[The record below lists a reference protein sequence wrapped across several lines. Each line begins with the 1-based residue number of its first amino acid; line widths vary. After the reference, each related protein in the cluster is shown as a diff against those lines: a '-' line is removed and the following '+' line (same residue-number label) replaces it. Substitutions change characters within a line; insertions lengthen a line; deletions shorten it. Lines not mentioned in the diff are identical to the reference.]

1 MRERPCWVPLRGCKP
16 SDVVIGLRPDPPG
29 SRVVGI
35 SARSASTTADFNPGR
50 DLVLRL
56 VTPTRS
62 DSLSGNLWS
71 IDPSDVRELERRTIE
86 AGGQAQLRIEFD
98 TRIPP
103 GDHVAKIQLTGLNTS
118 PEGSPVLDLS
128 AEVRLLPLYAWLVL
142 ALAVVFSYIAT
153 KGVGTLNARGS
164 LMRRIRAIRSNRWLF
179 GRDWPA
185 LPMVEAE
192 ATVAVVEAMLEKER
206 GWVKSIVVPKAQA
219 GRISEVEKLI
229 PSLEK
234 LNQLASFWGLA
245 PPQDGPVSDAP
256 DIVRRRAHKAL
267 RKIIADFSRDEEGA
281 GVTTSLAQLQRWEQ
295 HDALEDLYWQDLKA
309 DIRRICEEF
318 RVDEFALP
326 LSDERALQAEL
337 EKQRNQASNSGAQSA
352 AALFRTA
359 LDKLENIEDAGS
371 GPVREALDA
380 IHSAGIPLAEAD
392 DALRKIETSDR
403 EVVRSLLGL
412 LKPKEEPDGL
422 RLMIEQEEA
431 YSKLKLIWEHRR
443 EAALLQKLL
452 AVEREGLPVDAFFDP
467 VDKLTWA
474 RLSAATNG
482 SGPPARKQG
491 QGNVEEESGG
501 VVASLANVKIV
512 CRPRGGGKNAKA
524 YDLISFMWEKENRTL
539 TSPVLDIDV
548 DPSEKVLAG
557 SAYGRSEVLV
567 TLLAL
572 VVAVVGGAQTE
583 AFDQA
588 LAGSLGDLGVLFAW
602 GIGTDQVKNL
612 LQTLTTYSGEGEV

>member
-1 MRERPCWVPLRGCKP
+1 M
-16 SDVVIGLRPDPPG
+16 
-29 SRVVGI
+29 
-35 SARSASTTADFNPGR
+35 
-50 DLVLRL
+50 
-56 VTPTRS
+56 
-62 DSLSGNLWS
+62 
-71 IDPSDVRELERRTIE
+71 
-86 AGGQAQLRIEFD
+86 
-98 TRIPP
+98 
-103 GDHVAKIQLTGLNTS
+103 
-118 PEGSPVLDLS
+118 
-128 AEVRLLPLYAWLVL
+128 
-142 ALAVVFSYIAT
+142 
-153 KGVGTLNARGS
+153 
-164 LMRRIRAIRSNRWLF
+164 
-179 GRDWPA
+179 
-185 LPMVEAE
+185 
-192 ATVAVVEAMLEKER
+192 
-206 GWVKSIVVPKAQA
+206 
-219 GRISEVEKLI
+219 
-229 PSLEK
+229 
-234 LNQLASFWGLA
+234 
-245 PPQDGPVSDAP
+245 
-256 DIVRRRAHKAL
+256 
-267 RKIIADFSRDEEGA
+267 
-281 GVTTSLAQLQRWEQ
+281 
-295 HDALEDLYWQDLKA
+295 
-309 DIRRICEEF
+309 
-318 RVDEFALP
+318 DEFAIP
-326 LSDERALQAEL
+326 LSDECALQAEL

-443 EAALLQKLL
+443 EAPLLQKLL

-491 QGNVEEESGG
+491 QGNVEEESGR

-524 YDLISFMWEKENRTL
+524 YDLISFMWEKGNRTL